1 MRCEV
6 NGRPAPS
13 PLLRPVTTATGDE
26 DEGPGLLSALAGL
39 EGTFGGNEKAT
50 SPAMWPGTKP
60 AIGRCF
66 KSRQFPLP
74 RARLFQ
80 RRNDLMLHR
89 LAGHRK
95 KLPVRV

>member
-39 EGTFGGNEKAT
+39 EGTSGGNEKPPHRPCGQVQGPRLGDA
-50 SPAMWPGTKP
+50 SKA
-60 AIGRCF
+60 A
-66 KSRQFPLP
+66 SFPSLA
-74 RARLFQ
+74 RAFSSEE
-80 RRNDLMLHR
+80 MI
-89 LAGHRK
+89 
-95 KLPVRV
+95 